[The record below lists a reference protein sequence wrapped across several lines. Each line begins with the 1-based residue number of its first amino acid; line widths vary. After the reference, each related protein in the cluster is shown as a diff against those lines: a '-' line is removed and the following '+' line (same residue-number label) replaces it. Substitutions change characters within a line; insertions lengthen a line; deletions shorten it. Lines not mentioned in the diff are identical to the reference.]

1 MYNLFPKGV
10 HTKLSEDTVTIQ
22 SSYSCQSNTI
32 CNTNEIKSSEWI
44 PIKKKKNQIAVRLRL
59 CMNIKTDVL
68 YLLLAVQGH

>member
-44 PIKKKKNQIAVRLRL
+44 PIKKKNQIAVRLRL

-68 YLLLAVQGH
+68 YLPLAVQGH

>member
-10 HTKLSEDTVTIQ
+10 HTKLSADTVTIQ

-44 PIKKKKNQIAVRLRL
+44 PIKKKKKSNSS
-59 CMNIKTDVL
+59 
-68 YLLLAVQGH
+68 